1 MISKTQKIKS
11 LVISSPRSSSSQ
23 NFSQPRTSSRNT
35 RKHCYSSNLPRDR
48 VPHTSGDMEEIVWL
62 VTTGEGE
69 VQQQRPPNFP
79 SPKRRLRVLYLFS
92 RKYSL
97 QVEFLSRSSPT
108 EFIPQ
113 QVCEVLARKD
123 RWLGSIHLSQQHVT
137 TDQHMVVKAFYISAC
152 VQLLVSSPF
161 LVSLVAS

>member
-1 MISKTQKIKS
+1 MKYNWHAQLGIACQRRLHVYFQIWKQNWFVIMSKTNKIKS
-11 LVISSPRSSSSQ
+11 FVISSPRSSSSQ

-48 VPHTSGDMEEIVWL
+48 VSHTSGDMEEIVWL

-92 RKYSL
+92 RKSSG
-97 QVEFLSRSSPT
+97 ESWKENTLSCR
-108 EFIPQ
+108 
-113 QVCEVLARKD
+113 
-123 RWLGSIHLSQQHVT
+123 
-137 TDQHMVVKAFYISAC
+137 
-152 VQLLVSSPF
+152 VSSS
-161 LVSLVAS
+161 VYI